1 MALLNTVFHS
11 MRGRVVLSALM
22 LLASSPAVSQCGLAG
37 VVIEE
42 VPIPADLASQIAA
55 DAGFVNEPKC
65 WRVYLCFLE
74 SGFRVFSLYS
84 PNTCEAGPNLCW
96 TADCPDCTGDSKFYQ
111 HPFGSFFGHLVPGA
125 VIPFEPLLAFDS
137 WWSIGEPYNL
147 GAISGYSLPNATI
160 VEFDTE
166 GGVWNPGA
174 NASISVALGFQNAD
188 AQRRVLIGQ
197 FTTDGTLSG
206 SASVIYSNLTFVC
219 PETGGVALSVQQL
232 VSFSTDPGFEQ
243 TCACDLEVT
252 PGCVNSDACNYDPLA
267 DCESGECILPGD
279 PCNDGS
285 NFTVNDTVQEDCSC
299 LGVPMVQGCTS
310 EPACN
315 YNPDANS
322 DDGSCFIVGDSC
334 SDGNN
339 QTVNDTVQEDCSCA
353 GVPAVFG
360 CTEEP
365 ACNYNPDANVNNGTC
380 VFIGDPCDDAD
391 PLTINDSI
399 KPDCSCLGVEEVI
412 GCTAEAACN
421 FNPQANADDSS
432 CVFVGDPCDDGDPLT
447 INDTIKPDCTCS
459 GDELIEA
466 CSNADAC
473 NFNPLANIDDASC
486 IFPGDSCDDGN
497 PATANDVITENCT
510 CEGTVSIDEEALLAA
525 VQVFPNPAT
534 SEVVIDLGQSFMPV
548 MATLTDVS
556 GRIVMSQQI
565 TGRGVLRVDA
575 IASGMYVLMLETT
588 DARSEVRVMVQH

>member
-1 MALLNTVFHS
+1 
-11 MRGRVVLSALM
+11 MRCMVVLSALL
-22 LLASSPAVSQCGLAG
+22 LLASPSAVSQCGLAG

-74 SGFRVFSLYS
+74 SGFRVTGIYT
-84 PNTCEAGPNLCW
+84 PDICEAGPNLCW

-125 VIPFEPLLAFDS
+125 AVPFEPLLAFDS
-137 WWSIGEPYNL
+137 WWSIGEPYDPSTI
-147 GAISGYSLPNATI
+147 GGYSLPDISI
-160 VEFDTE
+160 VEFETE
-166 GGVWNPGA
+166 GGAWNPGA
-174 NASISVALGFQNAD
+174 NASILTAAGFQDVD

-206 SASVIYSNLTFVC
+206 SVLVFYGYQPVVC
-219 PETGGVALSVQQL
+219 PETGSVGPFEQL
-232 VSFSTDPGFEQ
+232 VVFSTDPGFEQ

-252 PGCVNSDACNYDPLA
+252 PGCVNSAACNYDPLA
-267 DCESGECILPGD
+267 DCETGYCILPGD
-279 PCNDGS
+279 PCDDGS

-322 DDGSCFIVGDSC
+322 DDGSCFFVGDSC
-334 SDGNN
+334 NDGSSA
-339 QTVNDTVQEDCSCA
+339 TVNDTVQEDCSCA

-399 KPDCSCLGVEEVI
+399 KPDCSCSGDELVE
-412 GCTAEAACN
+412 GCTDPLACN
-421 FNPQANADDSS
+421 FNEIANADDAS
-432 CVFVGDPCDDGDPLT
+432 CTFAGDPCDDEDETTVNDSLT
-447 INDTIKPDCTCS
+447 EGC
-459 GDELIEA
+459 E
-466 CSNADAC
+466 
-473 NFNPLANIDDASC
+473 
-486 IFPGDSCDDGN
+486 
-497 PATANDVITENCT
+497 
-510 CEGTVSIDEEALLAA
+510 CEGTVGIAHFSMRGFTIYP
-525 VQVFPNPAT
+525 VPARDQ
-534 SEVVIDLGQSFMPV
+534 VVIEPKWMNERFDAVLHDQCGRSV
-548 MATLTDVS
+548 LHTELS
-556 GRIVMSQQI
+556 GRTSINLENLA
-565 TGRGVLRVDA
+565 TGTYLLVLSNGTFRHHARVVVLR
-575 IASGMYVLMLETT
+575 
-588 DARSEVRVMVQH
+588 